1 MLLVVDAQLIAGRGG
16 VSGGGL
22 QLVGKLAEAKGQ
34 QQRQALDVGFGDLHC
49 CALLGEQDAVV
60 LQRCG
65 ADLA

>member
-1 MLLVVDAQLIAGRGG
+1 M

-49 CALLGEQDAVV
+49 CALLDEQDAVV